1 VPRTLAALASIP
13 QRAHF
18 LPRVLASL
26 RPQVERLHVYLNGW
40 ANVPECVR
48 DLADEY
54 IIAPANEGAERKLQ
68 WSNPSQSSSKD
79 ASDGFFYLSCDDDFV
94 YGENYVEAMCAA
106 VEQWQGRAIVTG
118 HGRVYRAGA
127 THFHHVVPQSVG
139 LFYKRVS
146 GGWWVN
152 YGGTGVMAW
161 DTREVTVPSAWPERN
176 ILDAQLAVWAQRE
189 RVPMWLV
196 PHDGKWIKPL
206 ALIDPNGIFR
216 TSCRE
221 SHARRSALIASTP
234 WQLHSLSPAR
244 QACGDGTF

>member
-1 VPRTLAALASIP
+1 MTPAPRTLAALASIP
-13 QRAHF
+13 ERAKF

-54 IIAPANEGAERKLQ
+54 ILDPANKGAETKTH
-68 WSNPSQSSSKD
+68 WSSSQ
-79 ASDGFFYLSCDDDFV
+79 GIYLSCDDDFL
-94 YGENYVEAMCAA
+94 YLDGYVEAMVAA
-106 VEQWQGRAIVTG
+106 VERWNGRAIVTG
-118 HGRVYRAGA
+118 HGRTYRTGA
-127 THFHHVVPQSVG
+127 THFHHVEPKSVG
-139 LFYKRVS
+139 LFYKRVV

-161 DTREVTVPSAWPERN
+161 DASRVRIPNAWPQRN
-176 ILDAQLAVWAQRE
+176 ILDAQVAVWAQRE

-196 PHDGKWIKPL
+196 PHEGKWIKPL

-234 WQLHSLSPAR
+234 WALHSLS
-244 QACGDGTF
+244 

>member
-1 VPRTLAALASIP
+1 MSTVPRTLAALASIP
-13 QRAHF
+13 ERAHF

-40 ANVPECVR
+40 TDAPECVR

-54 IIAPANEGAERKLQ
+54 ILDPANTGAERKLH
-68 WSNPSQSSSKD
+68 WSSSNQHQ
-79 ASDGFFYLSCDDDFV
+79 GIYLSCDDDFC
-94 YGENYVEAMCAA
+94 YLDGYVAAMCAA

-161 DTREVTVPSAWPERN
+161 DTRTVHVPSSWPQRN

-196 PHDGKWIKPL
+196 PHEGGWIKPL

-221 SHARRSALIASTP
+221 SHARRSALIASTE
-234 WQLHSLSPAR
+234 WELHSR
-244 QACGDGTF
+244 